1 MFYRYKLVIS
11 YDGYDYS
18 GFQAQEGLKTIEG
31 TINKLFYDWLKKDVK
46 IVGSGRTD
54 KMVHARGQVIH
65 IDLDFNI
72 KCYNLKGTLNRHLPL
87 DIRILDV
94 KMVNDSF
101 HARFSAIKKTY
112 SYKINIKEYNVF
124 SNRYAPLI
132 LNLDIDKMIEASKSL
147 IGTHNFKA
155 LCSGDID
162 KRKDLTKTIYDISV
176 LKNDNFVTFYFT
188 GDGFLKYQVR
198 RMMGLLIDVG
208 LNKKQVEDVKI
219 ILESEN
225 NQLSNKMAEPYGL
238 CLEKVYYN
246 DEDYEV

>member
-31 TINKLFYDWLKKDVK
+31 TINNLLHEWLKKDVK

-54 KMVHARGQVIH
+54 KMVHARGQVVH
-65 IDLDFNI
+65 IDLDFEI
-72 KCYNLKGTLNRHLPL
+72 KCYNLKETLNRHLPL
-87 DIRILDV
+87 DIRVLDV
-94 KMVNDSF
+94 SRVNEDF

-112 SYKINIKEYNVF
+112 SYKINIKEYDVF

-132 LNLDIDKMIEASKSL
+132 LSLDLDSMIKASKFL

-162 KRKDLTKTIYDISV
+162 PRKDLTKTIFDINV
-176 LKNDNFVTFYFT
+176 IKDDKFVTFYFT
-188 GDGFLKYQVR
+188 GNGFLKYQVR

-208 LNKKQVEDVKI
+208 LHKKNIEDVKL
-219 ILESEN
+219 ILESKN

-238 CLEKVYYN
+238 CLETVYYN
-246 DEDYEV
+246 ENYEN

>member
-1 MFYRYKLVIS
+1 MFYRYKLIIS

-18 GFQAQEGLKTIEG
+18 GFQAQVGLKTIEG
-31 TINKLFYDWLKKDVK
+31 TINNLLHEWLKKDIK

-54 KMVHARGQVIH
+54 KMVHARGQVVH
-65 IDLDFNI
+65 IDLDFEI
-72 KCYNLKGTLNRHLPL
+72 KCYNLKETLNRHLPL
-87 DIRILDV
+87 DIRVLDV
-94 KMVNDSF
+94 SRVNENF

-112 SYKINIKEYNVF
+112 SYKINIKEYDVF

-132 LNLDIDKMIEASKSL
+132 LNLDLDDMIKASKFL

-162 KRKDLTKTIYDISV
+162 PRKDLTKTIFDINV
-176 LKNDNFVTFYFT
+176 IEDDKFVTFYFT
-188 GDGFLKYQVR
+188 GNGFLKYQVR

-208 LNKKQVEDVKI
+208 LHKKNVEDVKL
-219 ILESEN
+219 ILESQN

-238 CLEKVYYN
+238 CLENVYY
-246 DEDYEV
+246 DENYEN